1 MSGPTWRAFS
11 ATGRCAN
18 LPLTRNARRIYGG
31 DETLAKKRKT
41 LNTRPKGKGKAGGK
55 WAHGFKPKNA
65 VARKLKNKTYGRKG
79 MKPRTR
85 GRKRR

>member
-1 MSGPTWRAFS
+1 M
-11 ATGRCAN
+11 
-18 LPLTRNARRIYGG
+18 
-31 DETLAKKRKT
+31 AKKRKT